1 MNKPNSSNPSN
12 KSNPS
17 YKINKYKQK
26 LSQTSNPYEKAI
38 YLYKISNYLKQS
50 GGTFN
55 YDNEI
60 LRISGEFFNTLDQ
73 IVIRNNV
80 LEELKNKIKE
90 HDDLMSDVFSNY
102 KGYKESEDMVEYYS
116 KLQRESR
123 EIIGD
128 VLRYGN

>member
-1 MNKPNSSNPSN
+1 MNKPNS
-12 KSNPS
+12 SNPS

-90 HDDLMSDVFSNY
+90 HDNLMSDVFSNY